1 MLHPFL
7 FWAKATDSSF
17 IFHLFMYHLLSLK
30 EFYKSYAFLELE
42 WHSRKEKLRYF
53 FMCVLSHV
61 QVNEIDFNSREWY
74 TFLFSVFILFQISN
88 FINVRMVTLIDL
100 ILIMLILH
108 ILLLCVLQN
117 NFQICCI
124 TCL

>member
-1 MLHPFL
+1 
-7 FWAKATDSSF
+7 
-17 IFHLFMYHLLSLK
+17 MYHLLSLK

-124 TCL
+124 TSL